1 VLRHTLIGM
10 WHNILHLDLSVVE
23 KIVRPILIY
32 LFLLVGLRLGGRREL
47 SQLNMMDFVV
57 LLAVANA
64 VQNGII
70 GHDES
75 VSGAIIGATVL
86 FMINGLA
93 VLLTQRSRKMR
104 RLLIGSEIIL
114 IKDGEARDR
123 SIRRERLSSEDIQQA
138 ITEAGAQ
145 TIDDVELCVIEPNGH
160 IVVRLKP
167 SSEEADRFA
176 QLMSRI
182 DELEK
187 RLLAR

>member
-1 VLRHTLIGM
+1 M
-10 WHNILHLDLSVVE
+10 WHNIIHLDLSVVE
-23 KIVRPILIY
+23 KIIRPISIY
-32 LFLLVGLRLGGRREL
+32 LFLLVALRLGGRREL

-86 FMINGLA
+86 FIVNGIA

-104 RLLIGSEIIL
+104 RLLIGSEIVL
-114 IKDGEARDR
+114 IKNGEARER
-123 SIRRERLSSEDIQQA
+123 SIRRERLSEDDMRQA
-138 ITEAGAQ
+138 ITEAGARS
-145 TIDDVELCVIEPNGH
+145 ISDVELCVMEPNGH

-167 SSEEADRFA
+167 SSEDADRFI